1 MTFDP
6 WQQSKIQ
13 NGLNK
18 LQAVSLPENNIDS
31 LDELK
36 RLAGV
41 NEQASMGANMS
52 KTSSNLG
59 QIQRERNI
67 RPGDPE
73 WFKLWFAKPELTGED
88 PYDKY

>member
-18 LQAVSLPENNIDS
+18 LQAVSLPENNLDS

-41 NEQASMGANMS
+41 NESMGANMS
-52 KTSSNLG
+52 KTASNLG

-67 RPGDPE
+67 KPGTDE

>member
-6 WQQSKIQ
+6 WQQSKLQ

-31 LDELK
+31 IQELK

-41 NEQASMGANMS
+41 KESMGANMS
-52 KTSSNLG
+52 KTASNLG

-73 WFKLWFAKPELTGED
+73 WFKLWFSKPELTGED

>member
-31 LDELK
+31 LDDLK

-52 KTSSNLG
+52 KNASNLG

-73 WFKLWFAKPELTGED
+73 WFRLWFAIPTMTGEQ